1 MEKSDEDLVR
11 ETLSGSLGAFDDLM
25 VRYQRL
31 VYKIA
36 LGYGRS
42 REQALDITQNV
53 FLRVYQKLGSLRED
67 GRFKS
72 WILTITF
79 RESVNWFRQYG
90 RHQDYEPVEEDAL
103 LFSETPS
110 QEERVLRQERAEFL
124 LKSLSCLNPK
134 HRFIVI
140 LRYYE
145 GMSIKSISEAAGCSE
160 MVVKNI
166 LYRSLERLKL
176 KLVQTGGVCQ

>member
-1 MEKSDEDLVR
+1 LEKSDEELVR

-36 LGYGRS
+36 LGYGRG

-53 FLRVYQKLGSLRED
+53 FLRIYQKLGSLRED
-67 GRFKS
+67 GNFKS
-72 WILTITF
+72 WILTIAF
-79 RESVNWFRQYG
+79 RESINWLRQQR
-90 RHQDYEPVEEDAL
+90 RHRDPEPVEEDAL

-110 QEERVLRQERAEFL
+110 QEDSGLRQERAEYL
-124 LKSLSCLNPK
+124 LRSLSCLNPR
-134 HRFIVI
+134 HRFVVI

-145 GMSIKSISEAAGCSE
+145 DMSIKAISEAAGCSE
-160 MVVKNI
+160 MVVKNM
-166 LYRSLERLKL
+166 LYRSLEKLKL
-176 KLVQTGGVCQ
+176 KLVQTGRVSQ